1 MMMFYL
7 LVVVGVFAC
16 SAAQLLLKTSAA
28 EKHSSPVMS
37 FLNWRVLVAYSVMVI
52 SLLVNIYA
60 MRRGVQLK
68 DMPILEATGYLFVP
82 CLSAICLKEHIS
94 RRTVLSIVF
103 IVMGIIVFY
112 L

>member
-1 MMMFYL
+1 MLFYL
-7 LVVVGVFAC
+7 LVVAGVFAC

-28 EKHSSPVMS
+28 EKHSSPMMA
-37 FLNWRVLVAYSVMVI
+37 FFNWRVLMAYSVMVV

-60 MRRGVQLK
+60 MHCGVQLK

-94 RRTVLSIVF
+94 RHTVLSIVF

>member
-1 MMMFYL
+1 MWFYL
-7 LVVVGVFAC
+7 LVVAGVFAC

-28 EKHSSPVMS
+28 EKHSSPMMA

-52 SLLVNIYA
+52 SLLV
-60 MRRGVQLK
+60 
-68 DMPILEATGYLFVP
+68 
-82 CLSAICLKEHIS
+82 SAICLKEHIS
-94 RRTVLSIVF
+94 RHTVLSIVF

>member
-1 MMMFYL
+1 MLFYM
-7 LVVVGVFAC
+7 LVVAGVFAC

-28 EKHSSPVMS
+28 EKHSSRMMV

-60 MRRGVQLK
+60 MHCGVQLK

-94 RRTVLSIVF
+94 HRTVLSIVF